1 MIGSALNSFCFS
13 FLFLMKNT
21 RGLRIKQINLPY
33 NNNNNNNMLI
43 QMETRFVPSFF
54 VSILKTRV
62 NMITGA
68 RKKGIS
74 EYDFVLYNCILDNEQ
89 KKK

>member
-1 MIGSALNSFCFS
+1 MIGSAVNSFCFS

-33 NNNNNNNMLI
+33 NNNNNNNNNMLI

-54 VSILKTRV
+54 VSNLKTRA

-74 EYDFVLYNCILDNEQ
+74 EYDFVLYNCILDNE
-89 KKK
+89 

>member
-1 MIGSALNSFCFS
+1 MIGSAVNSFCFS

-33 NNNNNNNMLI
+33 NNNNNNNNNMLI

-54 VSILKTRV
+54 VSNLKTRV

-74 EYDFVLYNCILDNEQ
+74 EYDFVLYNCILDNE
-89 KKK
+89 

>member
-1 MIGSALNSFCFS
+1 MIGSAVNSFCFS

-33 NNNNNNNMLI
+33 NNNNNNMLI

-54 VSILKTRV
+54 VSNLKTRV

-74 EYDFVLYNCILDNEQ
+74 EYDFLLYNCILDNE
-89 KKK
+89 

>member
-1 MIGSALNSFCFS
+1 MIGSAVNSFCFS

-33 NNNNNNNMLI
+33 NNNNNNNNMLI

-54 VSILKTRV
+54 VSNLKTRV

-74 EYDFVLYNCILDNEQ
+74 EYDFVFYNCILDNE
-89 KKK
+89 